1 MLDEVRRVSAAP
13 RDVMVVL
20 KRAEEEA
27 RVLGAPTCEAEH
39 ILLALVDVPTVS
51 ASGVLSSLGLS
62 RERIIE
68 ALDRELTSAL
78 ARAHI
83 HVAELPRPHSSLG
96 ESHRVR
102 WGESAQ
108 RVVERSIRESAD
120 DPSLRMLLA
129 IVHAE
134 GGVIPRLLPELGVS
148 VGDVEMAVAEVT

>member
-1 MLDEVRRVSAAP
+1 MLDKVRRVSAAP

-20 KRAEEEA
+20 KRAEDEA

-39 ILLALVDVPTVS
+39 ILLALVDVPTES
-51 ASGVLSSLGLS
+51 ASGILSSLGLS

-68 ALDRELTSAL
+68 ALERELTSAL

-83 HVAELPRPHSSLG
+83 HVAELPRPHSLG

-120 DPSLRMLLA
+120 DASLRMLLA

-148 VGDVEMAVAEVT
+148 VGDVEIAVAEVA

>member
-1 MLDEVRRVSAAP
+1 MLDKLRRVSAAP

-20 KRAEEEA
+20 RRAEEEA
-27 RVLGAPTCEAEH
+27 RLLGAPTCEAEH
-39 ILLALVDVPTVS
+39 ILLGLMDEPTVS

-62 RERIIE
+62 RERITE
-68 ALDRELTSAL
+68 ALERELTSAL

-83 HVAELPRPHSSLG
+83 HLAELPRPQSLG
-96 ESHRVR
+96 EGHRVR

-108 RVVERSIRESAD
+108 RLVERSIRESAD

-134 GGVIPRLLPELGVS
+134 GGVVPRLLPELGVS
-148 VGDVEMAVAEVT
+148 VGDVERAAAGVT

>member
-1 MLDEVRRVSAAP
+1 MLDKLRRVSAAP

-20 KRAEEEA
+20 RRAEEEA
-27 RVLGAPTCEAEH
+27 RLLGAPTCEAEH
-39 ILLALVDVPTVS
+39 ILLGLMDEPTVS

-68 ALDRELTSAL
+68 ALERELVSAL
-78 ARAHI
+78 ARANI
-83 HVAELPRPHSSLG
+83 HVAELPGPRSLG
-96 ESHRVR
+96 KSPRVR

-108 RVVERSIRESAD
+108 RLVERSIRESAD

-134 GGVIPRLLPELGVS
+134 GGVIPRLLPELRVS
-148 VGDVEMAVAEVT
+148 VGEVEMAVAEAT